1 MELRS
6 VEELMDLLY
15 ACRGAAGPEG
25 RARGVD
31 AHTHALR
38 AAALVRRSR
47 PADKELQVAALVQG
61 LGPLLAPAAG
71 ATGSERTADTADE
84 AGALRAA
91 DAVRGLLGERVFRLV
106 RQCAAGGAGRS
117 GEDATDNPGDA
128 GDADALL
135 LRQAREEAR
144 AEGTGPGPG
153 VLEDWRTVLE
163 LVAAGACRLNTVE

>member
-15 ACRGAAGPEG
+15 ACRGAAVPEG

-38 AAALVRRSR
+38 TAALVRRSR

-71 ATGSERTADTADE
+71 ATGSEHTADPADE

-106 RQCAAGGAGRS
+106 RQCAGGAGRS

-128 GDADALL
+128 GKADVLL

-144 AEGTGPGPG
+144 AEGAGPGPG

>member
-1 MELRS
+1 MELRG

-38 AAALVRRSR
+38 TAALVRRSR

-117 GEDATDNPGDA
+117 GEDATDTP

-144 AEGTGPGPG
+144 AEGAGPGPG

>member
-15 ACRGAAGPEG
+15 ACRGAAVPDG
-25 RARGVD
+25 RARRTD

-38 AAALVRRSR
+38 TAALVRRSR

-71 ATGSERTADTADE
+71 ATGSEHTTDAADE

-106 RQCAAGGAGRS
+106 RQCAAGGAGPS
-117 GEDATDNPGDA
+117 GEDGTENP

-144 AEGTGPGPG
+144 PEGAGPGPG